1 MTTLSKKLITWLVD
15 ISELSYHGTKF
26 DDYRSHGI
34 GDIKLLFCHM
44 KSRDHMIKGRR
55 DLVNWRAL
63 N

>member
-1 MTTLSKKLITWLVD
+1 MD
-15 ISELSYHGTKF
+15 ISKLSYHGTKF

-55 DLVNWRAL
+55 DLVNWRAS